1 MENKTLR
8 ELLAD
13 WPEEAPETLAGLVAA
28 GYAELKELD
37 VTDAQREMILGLR
50 TQAIDAAHAL
60 ERAPINCADDLVR
73 QLSTRRIRPLARA
86 WLVIGL
92 DANNERIA
100 VPRRGGGGLYWLQ
113 DAYRDLPDG
122 DQLRSRLRLPRGGRY
137 LIVYGGSPDVL
148 EQQGV
153 ADKLEQLVGDVAVID
168 VTFWHLRS
176 GSAPALFSLRG
187 GCGDRGGEREE
198 FPNIKAAT
206 RLGAALNNASDQHGP
221 SKARKE
227 PE

>member
-1 MENKTLR
+1 VEERNTLR
-8 ELLAD
+8 ELMAD
-13 WPEEAPETLAGLVAA
+13 WPTSAPETLAGLVAA
-28 GYAELKELD
+28 GYDEIKQLD
-37 VTDAQREMILGLR
+37 VTDAQRELVLALR

-60 ERAPINCADDLVR
+60 ERSPLNCADDLVR
-73 QLSTRRIRPLARA
+73 QLSSRRIRPLARA
-86 WLVIGL
+86 WLVVGL

-113 DAYRDLPDG
+113 DAYRELPDA

-148 EQQGV
+148 DDPTV
-153 ADKLEQLVGDVAVID
+153 ADRLEELIGATPTVD

-176 GSAPALFSLRG
+176 GVAPALFSLRG

-198 FPNIKAAT
+198 FPNQTAVS
-206 RLGAALNNASDQHGP
+206 RLGAALNTRPGHGP
-221 SKARKE
+221 DAA
-227 PE
+227 